1 MNDFTLNFPFT
12 KIDKAKRLVTGIA
25 TAENLDSD
33 RDIMEIGGSI
43 EAFSNWPGNIRE
55 MHQPEAVGKMLDF
68 RAPVPVE
75 HQGKVYDGLEV
86 TVYVSKGAENTWQK
100 VLDGTLRGFSIGGGV
115 IEKSV
120 EYDSKTKEV
129 ARRVSKYQLVE
140 LSLVDNPANPA
151 ALVSMFK
158 MGKGDD
164 GSDELVFSDSD
175 EIIYKSDDIPSELK
189 RLFYCPVDKVASDAS
204 TCSRCKSD
212 MVDIG
217 FVEDFNADVM
227 SKMIEK
233 YELSKNGGGFKL
245 QENTSDDTVS
255 NMDELTD
262 DQKENLAHRLV
273 KSLFGKEEK
282 KDEGNISQLPN
293 VIINIDSNLLKSET
307 VEAPVVEETIEK
319 SADEE
324 SVEDAADS
332 DDSVE
337 KSAKEVD
344 MAEETVEEAG
354 SETDAIVKALS
365 GVLNDA
371 LASFKEEINKTV
383 DEKIDAV
390 TKSVEATSEKVEKL
404 ADDGAVSKSEDTLT
418 DEDDTLEKS
427 ESIESFWGGR
437 FVPAQLVKALGY
449 DS

>member
-12 KIDKAKRLVTGIA
+12 KVDKVKRTVTGIA

-33 RDIMEIGGSI
+33 KDIMEIGGSI
-43 EAFSNWPGNIRE
+43 EAFSSWPGNIRE

-75 HQGKVYDGLEV
+75 HEGNIYDGLEV

-158 MGKGDD
+158 RNKDN
-164 GSDELVFSDSD
+164 ELVYESDS
-175 EIIYKSDDIPSELK
+175 EMVYKSSDDDKKLQSLY
-189 RLFYCPVDKVASDAS
+189 YCPTDQVASDAS
-204 TCSRCKSD
+204 TCSKCKGD

-217 FVEDFNADVM
+217 FIENFDAEIV
-227 SKMIEK
+227 SKMIDQ
-233 YELSKNGGGFKL
+233 YELSKNGGVMKL
-245 QENTSDDTVS
+245 QENTSDDTVT
-255 NMDELTD
+255 NMDDLTEE
-262 DQKENLAHRLV
+262 QQENLTRRFV
-273 KSLFGKEEK
+273 KSLFGKSESKEA
-282 KDEGNISQLPN
+282 ISQLPN
-293 VIINIDSNLLKSET
+293 VIVNIDSSLISKSSET
-307 VEAPVVEETIEK
+307 PEVVDETIEK
-319 SADEE
+319 NAD
-324 SVEDAADS
+324 EDAASEDDAS

-337 KSAKEVD
+337 KSAKEVN
-344 MAEETVEEAG
+344 MADETVEKVDETND
-354 SETDAIVKALS
+354 TDAIVKALS

-371 LASFKEEINKTV
+371 LAEFKVEINKTV
-383 DEKIDAV
+383 DEKIEAV
-390 TKSVEATSEKVEKL
+390 TKSVEETTNKVEKL
-404 ADDGAVSKSEDTLT
+404 ADDGAVSKSEETLDT
-418 DEDDTLEKS
+418 DDDSLEKS
-427 ESIESFWGGR
+427 ETIESFWSGH
-437 FVPAQLVKALGY
+437 FVPLELVKALGY